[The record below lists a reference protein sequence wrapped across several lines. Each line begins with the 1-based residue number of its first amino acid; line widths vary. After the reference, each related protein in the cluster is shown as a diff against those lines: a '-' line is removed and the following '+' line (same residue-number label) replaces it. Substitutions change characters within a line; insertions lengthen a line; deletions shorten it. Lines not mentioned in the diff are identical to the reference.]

1 MHTETL
7 RERDTTTKR
16 VKELENKVR
25 EKESERENVEAEP
38 QCINKG
44 LNKKLHIRNSDKKEG
59 ESAVCGKMKKLVAAA
74 VVIVVVLLMIVSFT
88 NYGINLG

>member
-7 RERDTTTKR
+7 RERDTTKR

-25 EKESERENVEAEP
+25 EKECERENVEAEIH
-38 QCINKG
+38 CIIKV

-74 VVIVVVLLMIVSFT
+74 VVMVVVFLMVVSFT
-88 NYGINLG
+88 NYGVNRG